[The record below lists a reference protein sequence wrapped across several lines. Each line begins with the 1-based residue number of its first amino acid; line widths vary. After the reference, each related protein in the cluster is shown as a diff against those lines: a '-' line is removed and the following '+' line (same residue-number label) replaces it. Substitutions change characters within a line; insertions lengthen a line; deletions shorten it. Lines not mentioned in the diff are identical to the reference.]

1 MLPYVPIM
9 NAPTLQI
16 IFLELGLSD
25 SLSFMSLKCRNGK

>member
-9 NAPTLQI
+9 NAPTVQI

-25 SLSFMSLKCRNGK
+25 IFSFMSLKCQNGK